1 MAFKFNAQGLTAI
14 ADMAIADATRA
25 RKLAEA
31 LVILRPQIEGKDR
44 DEVRDAIVEQYAT
57 TCGFE
62 TIIVAKGKWA
72 GRVGW
77 PNDCAQKKACNRF
90 IDKLFDD
97 ADCVEQSKP
106 ARGEYETPA
115 ELLQLAMPL
124 VKAGAEYGEDL
135 MKVLVAQAV
144 AECFAALKKA

>member
-1 MAFKFNAQGLTAI
+1 MSFKFNAAALTAI

-31 LVILRPQIEGKDR
+31 LVILRPQIKGKNR
-44 DEVRDAIVEQYAT
+44 DEVRDAVVTQYAT

-62 TIIVAKGKWA
+62 TIIVAKGTHA

-90 IDKLFDD
+90 IDKLFED
-97 ADCVEQSKP
+97 AESVEQSKP
-106 ARGEYETPA
+106 AKGEYETPA
-115 ELLQLAMPL
+115 ELLSKALELVQLA
-124 VKAGAEYGEDL
+124 AEYGKDL
-135 MKVLVAQAV
+135 QKVLASQAV
-144 AECFAALKKA
+144 ADAWVALKKA